1 MNGRARLQTT
11 QLPLMG
17 HRGPLD
23 VRSGIEQLN
32 RALAARKQQQQAQAA
47 RIPPPLTYKDKL
59 NAIKNSTAPSWKK
72 KLDFKQLKIDAK
84 QQRDD
89 KKLLDQQQYQMN
101 HPGGSNRERA
111 LKKIRNERKAQLKK
125 EKLGSIPSSNLFES
139 IVATGP
145 PDPSEMFLT

>member
-17 HRGPLD
+17 HRGPLS
-23 VRSGIEQLN
+23 VRGGIEQLN
-32 RALAARKQQQQAQAA
+32 RALKQQRLREQAQ
-47 RIPPPLTYKDKL
+47 IPPPLTYKDKL

-72 KLDFKQLKIDAK
+72 KQDFKQLKIDAK

-101 HPGGSNRERA
+101 HPGGGNRERA
-111 LKKIRNERKAQLKK
+111 LEKIRNERKAQL
-125 EKLGSIPSSNLFES
+125 KLGSIPSSNLFES